1 MVYMY
6 IFLSFIF
13 IENDLHVSGP
23 AQFKPV
29 FIVQG
34 STVLM

>member
-6 IFLSFIF
+6 IFVSFIF
-13 IENDLHVSGP
+13 IENDLHINEP

-29 FIVQG
+29 FVVQV
-34 STVLM
+34 SAVFM